1 MGQLSEMSAPV
12 GFIEK
17 SEIPVRFVGP
27 DVLEPPHHLF
37 EVIQEE
43 EEHHGRSAA
52 RLAANSWWGRII
64 DPIVAASTEAVI
76 WMGMR
81 L

>member
-1 MGQLSEMSAPV
+1 LRHLREQVAALEHNDTSATDALRQ
-12 GFIEK
+12 I
-17 SEIPVRFVGP
+17 
-27 DVLEPPHHLF
+27 
-37 EVIQEE
+37 IQEE